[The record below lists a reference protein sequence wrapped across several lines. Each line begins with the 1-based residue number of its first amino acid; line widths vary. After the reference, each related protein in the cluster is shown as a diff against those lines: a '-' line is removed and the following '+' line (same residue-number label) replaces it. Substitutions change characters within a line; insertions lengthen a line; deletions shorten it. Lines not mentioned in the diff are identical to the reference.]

1 VTFAAVKKLAF
12 KLPRRQ
18 RLRLAAELS
27 SPDPILPGSVGIE
40 ELERRIDEVESG
52 KVKPV
57 TWGEFQRTLDK
68 MRKSVKGARASEAP
82 SRARKTRVSRVLRS
96 A

>member
-1 VTFAAVKKLAF
+1 MTLAAAKELIF

-52 KVKPV
+52 KVKTVPADKV
-57 TWGEFQRTLDK
+57 LADLKKLIRSKAHKRPRQRGRRPGPAT
-68 MRKSVKGARASEAP
+68 SN
-82 SRARKTRVSRVLRS
+82 T
-96 A
+96 